1 MPYEQVTIETGGMQY
16 SQWVEAAVECGAAQ
30 ASRSFSIICSEPNQ
44 LFGDAWVFKPGTEIT
59 IRATGSLLL
68 KGYVDTYAPDI
79 GPKNHRAVISGRSKS
94 KDIVDCSAVHKTGE
108 WKKKKPK
115 EIAEDLCKPFKVRV
129 ESDVEGKE
137 IPVWRLAP
145 GSTVFEEIEALARHQ
160 GLLIIGTADGGIKL
174 TRADKFQMHSGALVE
189 GANIIEA
196 SAQLSEKG
204 KYSDVIARG
213 QSGLGSGADAQRLES
228 VSRDRTVERHRPIL
242 IIAEGEMDATRLKE
256 RARWQASR
264 NAGWSTTA
272 TVKVKGWRD
281 DAGELWS
288 PEKLVFVESKRL
300 KISQP
305 MAIKT
310 VRFIQNGEGTIT
322 TMSLVDPRAL
332 GGKDAKGKSNAA
344 WSTDIE
350 EAN

>member
-1 MPYEQVTIETGGMQY
+1 MPYERVTIEAGGIEY
-16 SQWVEAAVECGAAQ
+16 SQWVEAAVEAGASQ
-30 ASRSFSIICSEPNQ
+30 ATRAFSIIASEPNR
-44 LFGDAWVFKPGTEIT
+44 LFGDAWVFKPGTEVT
-59 IRATGSLLL
+59 IRASGALLL

-94 KDIVDCSAVHKTGE
+94 KDIVDCSAVHKSGE

-115 EIAEDLCKPFKVRV
+115 EIAEDLCKPFKVSV

-145 GSTVFEEIEALARHQ
+145 GATVFEEIEAFCRHQ
-160 GLLIIGTADGGIKL
+160 GMLIVGTADGGIKL

-189 GANIIEA
+189 GVNIIEA

-228 VSRDRTVERHRPIL
+228 VSRDKTVERHRPIL
-242 IIAEGEMDATRLKE
+242 IIAEGEMDTTRLKE
-256 RARWQASR
+256 RAKWQAAR
-264 NAGWSTTA
+264 NAGWATTA
-272 TVKVKGWRD
+272 TAKVRGWRD

-288 PEKLVFVESKRL
+288 PEKLIFVESRML

-310 VRFIQNGEGTIT
+310 VRFIQNNEGTIA

-332 GGKDAKGKSNAA
+332 GGKDAKGKSNSA

-350 EAN
+350 EGN